1 MTTRLKLVIV
11 LLFSIFNEA
20 FAWQQFFTN
29 DRIIDE
35 YDQVCSSTI
44 PNRIVYC
51 GGRLIEAVNYHA
63 LYADSKDFVDSPMK
77 YSPMEVMSA
86 FNQTFPM
93 DIRKIDR
100 NELIKFVEAYFEK
113 PSTELIECIPPDWTP
128 EPPEIMK
135 IQDPTLR
142 AWALDLNALWKTLCR
157 RIDPKVSAN
166 IDKHSIIQVEHN
178 FIIPGLLVSGMVETA
193 KGMARNLISM
203 VYYTKRSQPPMLTP
217 IVYAIYEKTDEID
230 FVKEAMPALE
240 KEFNFWQTERKDTV
254 TMKNNETREV
264 YFYRAQTFTPR
275 PESMRADLNQ
285 SDGMDVQSR
294 RLFFQSS
301 ASATESGWDFSS
313 RWFADRK
320 TIQTIETAKI
330 APVDLNSYVCWN
342 MQILEY
348 LSEVQGDFKKARM
361 YEQMHTE
368 FRYTLNEVFYN
379 EEYGAWYD
387 LNTSKKLF
395 HITDKKEIGT
405 NDHIVHNF
413 PSVATPLFTGC
424 YDLLDTDKP
433 RRLFKSLLET
443 GFFNFSGGIPTS
455 LVSTNQQWDFPN
467 GWAPTN
473 HQKSANPEMQDKG
486 FEVAMKWIYGNY
498 KVYNSTRKMFEKY
511 DVVSSDTFFLYFKS
525 YFSDW
530 QNSRAG
536 TWRRIRSTN
545 RLRVVKWCYS
555 RSPFY
560 LL

>member
-11 LLFSIFNEA
+11 LLISIFNTT
-20 FAWQQFFTN
+20 FGWQQFFTN

-44 PNRIVYC
+44 SNRIVYC

-77 YSPMEVMSA
+77 YSPIEVMSA
-86 FNQTFPM
+86 FNRTFPM

-100 NELIKFVEAYFEK
+100 NELIRFVETYFEK
-113 PSTELIECIPPDWTP
+113 PTTELIECIPPDWTP

-157 RIDPKVSAN
+157 RIDPNVSAN

-178 FIIPGLLVSGMVETA
+178 FIIPGGRFREFYYWDSYWIVKGLLVSGMVETA

-203 VYYTKRSQPPMLTP
+203 VDRFGFVPNGGRVYYTKRSQPPMLTP

-254 TMKNNETREV
+254 TLKNNETRDV

-285 SDGMDVQSR
+285 SDGMDAQSR

-320 TIQTIETAKI
+320 TIQTIETARI

-348 LSEVQGDFKKARM
+348 LSEVQGKSD
-361 YEQMHTE
+361 
-368 FRYTLNEVFYN
+368 
-379 EEYGAWYD
+379 
-387 LNTSKKLF
+387 SK
-395 HITDKKEIGT
+395 
-405 NDHIVHNF
+405 
-413 PSVATPLFTGC
+413 
-424 YDLLDTDKP
+424 DTKD
-433 RRLFKSLLET
+433 
-443 GFFNFSGGIPTS
+443 
-455 LVSTNQQWDFPN
+455 
-467 GWAPTN
+467 
-473 HQKSANPEMQDKG
+473 
-486 FEVAMKWIYGNY
+486 
-498 KVYNSTRKMFEKY
+498 
-511 DVVSSDTFFLYFKS
+511 
-525 YFSDW
+525 
-530 QNSRAG
+530 
-536 TWRRIRSTN
+536 
-545 RLRVVKWCYS
+545 
-555 RSPFY
+555 
-560 LL
+560 